1 MQPFKSDK
9 YLLLGMHALKSIFWF
24 SFLIVFY
31 SYLGYGALL
40 FLLVGLKRIFKKQTN
55 TINATDRFQPDITLI
70 VSAFNEQGFIQK
82 KIENTFQLSYPLEKL
97 KIIFITD
104 GSTDGTPEI
113 VGRFSRIQLLH
124 EAPRKG
130 KVAAMNRAM
139 KFVSTPFVVFSDA
152 NTLLNSACITEI
164 AKHYSDPIVG
174 GVAGEKKVMTGSDA
188 KAAGAG
194 EGLYSKYESFLKK
207 LDSEFYSVVGAAGE
221 LFSVRTDL
229 YEPAEENI
237 IIEDF
242 VLSLKICMKGFVI
255 RYEPGSFATEDSSP
269 SMKDEEKRKIRI
281 SAGAFQAIVILK
293 GLFNV
298 FKYPTLSFQFISH
311 RILRWTL
318 CPISLVFILITNII
332 IVIYDGGLVY
342 QALLIVQFFFYS
354 CALLGWFYA
363 NKEIRIKSL
372 YIPYYFFFMN
382 VSVFLGFNRFLL
394 KKQSVLWEKA
404 SRENTLI

>member
-1 MQPFKSDK
+1 MLF
-9 YLLLGMHALKSIFWF
+9 LKNIFWV
-24 SFLIVFY
+24 SFFIVFY

-40 FLLVGLKRIFKKQTN
+40 FLLVAVKRIFKKTR
-55 TINATDRFQPDITLI
+55 NASSSENRFEPDITLI
-70 VSAFNEQGFIQK
+70 VSAFNEEGFIEK
-82 KIENTFQLSYPLEKL
+82 KIENTFKLCYPREKL

-104 GSTDGTPEI
+104 GSTDKTPEI
-113 VGRFSRIQLLH
+113 VGRFHEIQLLH
-124 EAPRKG
+124 EAPRRG

-139 KFVSTPFVVFSDA
+139 KFISTPYVIFSDA
-152 NTLLNSACITEI
+152 NTLLNTGCITEI
-164 AKHYSDPIVG
+164 AKHYSDPMVG
-174 GVAGEKKVMTGSDA
+174 GVAGEKKVITGSDA

-194 EGLYSKYESFLKK
+194 EGLYWKYESFLKK

-229 YEPAEENI
+229 YEQSKENI

-255 RYEPGSFATEDSSP
+255 KYEPGSFAMEDSSL

-281 SAGAFQAIVILK
+281 CAGAFQAMIILK

-298 FKYPTLSFQFISH
+298 LKYPSLSFQFISH

-318 CPISLVFILITNII
+318 CPLSLVSILITNII
-332 IVIYDGGLVY
+332 IVIQNGGLAY
-342 QALLIVQFFFYS
+342 QLLLILQALFYS

-363 NKEIRIKSL
+363 NKNIRIKSL

-382 VSVFLGFNRFLL
+382 ISVFIGFKRFITN
-394 KKQSVLWEKA
+394 KQTVLWEKA
-404 SRENTLI
+404 ARKSLL